1 MKKQAKTEVLKFR
14 VTPKEKEIIT
24 EKALSSYRTL
34 SIYLRDCALDKK
46 INVVNGAENI
56 ANELRRIGNNLNQIT
71 REINAGYVSAV
82 DFRELKEEVKIVWQS
97 LNSLVRG
104 AR

>member
-1 MKKQAKTEVLKFR
+1 MKKQTKTEVLKFR

-34 SIYLRDCALDKK
+34 STYLRDCALDKK

-56 ANELRRIGNNLNQIT
+56 ANELRRIGNNLNQLT
-71 REINAGYVSAV
+71 REVNAGYLNEIN
-82 DFRELKEEVKIVWQS
+82 FWELKEEVRAVWQS